1 MANNI
6 NIGNPAGLP
15 GSTQRTASQQANGA
29 DPKSSA
35 AAHTGNADRVSVTS
49 EATRLREIEE
59 QLMAVPEVNDSKVAE
74 IRNAI
79 ADGTFDFNPERIAEK
94 LVAFESRNDE
104 KQ

>member
-6 NIGNPAGLP
+6 NVGNPTGLL
-15 GSTQRTASQQANGA
+15 GSAQRTASQQAGGA
-29 DPKSSA
+29 DRKSSA
-35 AAHTGNADRVSVTS
+35 AAQTGNADRVSVTS

-74 IRNAI
+74 IRKAI
-79 ADGTFDFNPERIAEK
+79 ADGTFDFNPERVAEK
-94 LVAFESRNDE
+94 LMAFESRNDD